1 MRGLRPFTALL
12 LPAALALVSGGC
24 APYALRL
31 PGPDPGPQAH
41 VLTGVPVQSFGIQS
55 CGAGS
60 LSAVLSYHGEPV
72 TLEELDAVLPKGRNE
87 GVLTLDL
94 VLEARRRGYDAQMV
108 EGTPELVEREL
119 LEGRPVILMLQV
131 LDVPG
136 EVRDL
141 FHYIVADGIEP
152 SRGLVRVQLGDAK
165 QRWTTFERLGRAWQ
179 ATKRTA
185 LVIAPGGAPGGG
197 RGGPGTQTAARNVL
211 RYSVALEDA
220 GRAGEAVPLYRDLL
234 EGDPGSA
241 LLWTNLGNAEA
252 GRGEAALAEAAYR
265 RALELDPAYSDVL
278 NNLAWL
284 LLEQGGRLAEA
295 EDLARRAVAS
305 GGPDPYLALDT
316 LGRVL
321 RARGRCQEAVEVFT
335 RALAAAPAAADG
347 REWLTLGTGL
357 ALRDCSDPAWRR
369 TLEEL
374 TAAATDPEVLAQ
386 AREALAGPE

>member
-1 MRGLRPFTALL
+1 MRGLRPF
-12 LPAALALVSGGC
+12 AALAAALLSGGC
-24 APYALRL
+24 AAYTLKL

-41 VLTGVPVQSFGIQS
+41 VLTGVPVRSFGIQS

-60 LSAVLSYHGEPV
+60 LSAVLSYYGQPV

-94 VLEARRRGYDAQMV
+94 VLEARRRGYDARLV

-119 LEGRPVILMLQV
+119 LQGRPVILMLQV
-131 LDVPG
+131 LNAPG
-136 EVRDL
+136 QRRDL

-152 SRGLVRVQLGDAK
+152 SQGLVRVQLGDGEL
-165 QRWTTFERLGRAWQ
+165 RWTTFERLDRAWQ
-179 ATKRTA
+179 PTRRTA
-185 LVIAPGGAPGGG
+185 LLIAPGGSGA
-197 RGGPGTQTAARNVL
+197 QTAARNAL
-211 RYSVALEDA
+211 RYSVALENA
-220 GRAGEAVPLYRDLL
+220 GRAAEAVPLYRNLL
-234 EGDPGSA
+234 EGDPRSP

-265 RALELDPAYSDVL
+265 RALELDPANADAL

-284 LLEQGGRLAEA
+284 LLGQPGRLAEA
-295 EDLARRAVAS
+295 EELARRAVAS

-321 RARGRCQEAVEVFT
+321 RARGRCREAVEAF
-335 RALAAAPAAADG
+335 AQGLAAAPAAAAG

-357 ALRDCSDPAWRR
+357 AQRDCNDPDWRR

-374 TAAATDPEVLAQ
+374 TSTAADSEVLAQ
-386 AREALAGPE
+386 AREALSTP

>member
-1 MRGLRPFTALL
+1 MRGLRPFIALL
-12 LPAALALVSGGC
+12 LPTALALVAGGC

-41 VLTGVPVQSFGIQS
+41 VLTGVPVRSFGIQS

-60 LSAVLSYHGEPV
+60 LSAVLSYHGQPV

-94 VLEARRRGYDAQMV
+94 VLEARRRGYDARLV

-119 LEGRPVILMLQV
+119 LEGRPVILMLKV
-131 LDVPG
+131 LNAPG

-152 SRGLVRVQLGDAK
+152 SKGLVRVQLGDEK
-165 QRWTTFERLGRAWQ
+165 LRWTTFERLDRAWQ

-185 LVIAPGGAPGGG
+185 LLIAPGGAP
-197 RGGPGTQTAARNVL
+197 GGPGTQTAARNAL
-211 RYSVALEDA
+211 RYSVALENA
-220 GRAGEAVPLYRDLL
+220 GRAGEAVPLYRSLL
-234 EGDPGSA
+234 EDDPGSA

-252 GRGEAALAEAAYR
+252 SRGEAALAEAAYR
-265 RALELDPAYSDVL
+265 RALGLDPAHADAL

-284 LLEQGGRLAEA
+284 LLEQRYRLAEA
-295 EDLARRAVAS
+295 EELARRAVAS

-347 REWLTLGTGL
+347 REWLTLETGL
-357 ALRDCSDPAWRR
+357 ALRDCS
-369 TLEEL
+369 
-374 TAAATDPEVLAQ
+374 PE
-386 AREALAGPE
+386 

>member
-1 MRGLRPFTALL
+1 MRPSPARWAAWL
-12 LPAALALVSGGC
+12 LPAALAAGGC
-24 APYALRL
+24 AAYTLRT
-31 PGPDPGPQAH
+31 PDPGPQAR
-41 VLTGVPVQSFGIQS
+41 VLTGVPVQSFGLKS

-72 TLEELDAVLPKGRNE
+72 TLQELDTLLPKGRHE

-94 VLEARRRGYDAQMV
+94 VLEARRRGYEARLV
-108 EGTPELVEREL
+108 EGTPELVEREI

-131 LDVPG
+131 LDAPG
-136 EVRDL
+136 QRRDL
-141 FHYIVADGIEP
+141 FHYIVIDGIEP
-152 SRGLVRVQLGDAK
+152 AKGLVRVQFGDEK
-165 QRWTTFERLGRAWQ
+165 LRWTTFERLDRRWRA
-179 ATKRTA
+179 TRRTA
-185 LVIAPGGAPGGG
+185 LLIAP
-197 RGGPGTQTAARNVL
+197 GGPGTQMATQNTL

-220 GRAGEAVPLYRDLL
+220 GRAGEAVPLYRGLL
-234 EGDPGSA
+234 ENDPGSA

-265 RALELDPAYSDVL
+265 RALELDPAHADAL

-284 LLEQGGRLAEA
+284 LLEQGDRLAEA
-295 EDLARRAVAS
+295 EEVARRAVAT

-321 RARGRCQEAVEVFT
+321 RARGRCQEAIEVFT
-335 RALAAAPAAADG
+335 QALAAAPATADG

-374 TAAATDPEVLAQ
+374 TAAAKDPEVIEQ